1 MISTF
6 SLTIYKG
13 TSVFCE
19 GFLLFNLLSSF
30 TVSSYEM
37 KLKPKVKLPSIF
49 IRSIIAFIPR

>member
-6 SLTIYKG
+6 SFTTYKG

-19 GFLLFNLLSSF
+19 GFLLFNLLSFF

-37 KLKPKVKLPSIF
+37 KLKLKVKLPSIF
-49 IRSIIAFIPR
+49 IRSIIAFIPG